1 MKNKVRS
8 ISIIIFISA
17 FIIPILLGEQKA
29 KWKGNI
35 KVEDGAKTIIN
46 TDQPVFGELVL
57 ELEKNFILG
66 TEKNEHDIFSLI
78 WDVQADTQ
86 GNIYVSDFKDR
97 RIKKFSSKG
106 EYLYDV
112 GRMGQGPGE
121 FQGARNIFIDAET
134 GDIYLADLM
143 KVHRYDQEGQYQDS
157 VAMNRYF
164 RRFFVDAEKSFWAI
178 AAYYD
183 ETGKGNAFE
192 KISPQGELL
201 RRIIKISPQD
211 TDLTKPIGEG
221 EVVAVV
227 GPKHGFEYELIISRI
242 DNRTCLWAVSNKYEL
257 NVIDIN
263 GDLLFK
269 IRKQEAPQKFTR
281 KEKNKI
287 LSRFDTRIQKNIKLP
302 PFKPFFEEI
311 ISDSEG
317 RIYIKRTPS
326 PLSENEEYVYDIF
339 SKDGYYLYSSCFT
352 EEPVVIE
359 NGLMYTLVRDPEIS
373 YQYVK
378 GYQIKN
384 WDQIKKVISK

>member
-112 GRMGQGPGE
+112 GRIGQGPGE
-121 FQGARNIFIDAET
+121 FQGARNIFIDDET

-302 PFKPFFEEI
+302 SFKPFFEEI

-317 RIYIKRTPS
+317 RIYIQRTPS

-339 SKDGYYLYSSCFT
+339 SKDGHYLYSSCFT
-352 EEPVVIE
+352 EEPVVIK